1 LRYDARNVRRSV
13 RPPLPHPNDRQKK
26 DGALEAQADEVRQPY
41 VLPRRRLFFAVW
53 LTVVALPV
61 LAIDNIPRTEAR
73 AAPIEA
79 VSADAI
85 DVATTATS
93 SPSITAAAP
102 LNPADLVPTSVRLR
116 APTSQPT
123 TTTSPATTASKPQ
136 TPATAPPATAP
147 PTTAARRSEQTGG
160 ASWYDYNPGECAHPT
175 IPKGTVVTITSLA
188 TGASATC
195 VVTDRG
201 PHGAGRIID
210 LDRGTFSQ
218 LADPNAGV
226 IEVRITW

>member
-1 LRYDARNVRRSV
+1 
-13 RPPLPHPNDRQKK
+13 
-26 DGALEAQADEVRQPY
+26 VRQPY

-61 LAIDNIPRTEAR
+61 LAIDNLPRTDAR

-85 DVATTATS
+85 DVATTATTP
-93 SPSITAAAP
+93 PSTTALPA
-102 LNPADLVPTSVRLR
+102 NPADLVPTSVGLR
-116 APTSQPT
+116 APATTRPT
-123 TTTSPATTASKPQ
+123 TTTSPTTTAPRPRTQATSP
-136 TPATAPPATAP
+136 PPTAPPPALP
-147 PTTAARRSEQTGG
+147 PAVEHPNEQTGG
-160 ASWYDYNPGECAHPT
+160 ASWYDYNPGECAHPS
-175 IPKGTVVTITSLA
+175 IPKGTVVTVTSLA

-210 LDRGTFSQ
+210 LDRGTFAQ
-218 LADPNAGV
+218 LADTNAGV